1 MPIEIPNFELLQ
13 GGITLISIPIGMAQC
28 SLDMYVCS
36 EDFRSETMR
45 AALPIMGKTP
55 MRGQSLVLLGHVRHA
70 LWVQFLDKRFHGA
83 TEGVEWMLHAVLF
96 KQPQHAINIGG
107 TSHIHGIFGQFI
119 HGGEIACEPVAVGE
133 IETIAPGLEK
143 GLTRF

>member
-1 MPIEIPNFELLQ
+1 
-13 GGITLISIPIGMAQC
+13 
-28 SLDMYVCS
+28 
-36 EDFRSETMR
+36 MR